1 MIREVIDDI
10 SCKLVQH
17 DIRMAGLENLMDYMK
32 DGVGKR
38 LDALEVG
45 LKANNTGLEMLAF
58 MTGGLYM
65 INRIRVKRLEK
76 QLEQE
81 SERIEKLESLLED
94 AEIEYK
100 EE

>member
-45 LKANNTGLEMLAF
+45 LKANNTGLEFLAF